1 MLASLSS
8 VPPVWPRPRPEIIG
22 TKPPHA
28 AITGARI
35 RLTVSPTPSWGN
47 RPHFGADQPRR
58 PQPRRSM
65 RWADVYVCM
74 LADGLTHGVA
84 LRGRL
89 THGPRSPAA
98 RRAFGA
104 PGTLGSDTT

>member
-65 RWADVYVCM
+65 RWADVYVSGLGPPEAPMAEPLM
-74 LADGLTHGVA
+74 LADGVAVA

-89 THGPRSPAA
+89 
-98 RRAFGA
+98 
-104 PGTLGSDTT
+104 

>member
-1 MLASLSS
+1 MEQDIGHA
-8 VPPVWPRPRPEIIG
+8 VEIAQDRAIA
-22 TKPPHA
+22 HA
-28 AITGARI
+28 TA
-35 RLTVSPTPSWGN
+35 PTRREVGWGN

-104 PGTLGSDTT
+104 PGTLDVG